1 MIGVGDTV
9 RLVRKK
15 IRTGGGTKP
24 HECQIWET
32 VEIPRE
38 QQRIGLVIKDDENG
52 QARQL
57 SVLVDGKVK
66 HWFIKNVE
74 KT

>member
-1 MIGVGDTV
+1 MIEVGDTV

-15 IRTGGGTKP
+15 VRTGGGTKP

-32 VEIPRE
+32 IEIPRD
-38 QQRIGLVIKDDENG
+38 QQRVGLVIND
-52 QARQL
+52 ARNHAHQL

-66 HWFIKNVE
+66 YWFEKNVE
-74 KT
+74 KA